1 MYAYSWVTRGV
12 NVLAD
17 VLPTGPIRISYNKF
31 CYYAEN
37 RHFFAPQFD
46 SINNIKTLHIYE
58 YIYFQFVFYEAQLKQ
73 LHVWCVIITGKSWQ
87 LMQHELPGFA
97 SDADTP
103 YTIVVQ
109 TAENFCTVL
118 QHETMMAHDCQ
129 SLYFKLN

>member
-73 LHVWCVIITGKSWQ
+73 LHVWCVSIAIATPATAARAARAARSCYSDVDTRACKQ
-87 LMQHELPGFA
+87 LKT
-97 SDADTP
+97 S
-103 YTIVVQ
+103 VQ
-109 TAENFCTVL
+109 SFNARP
-118 QHETMMAHDCQ
+118 
-129 SLYFKLN
+129 